1 MADKTLGAYNI
12 ADLRELARRKLPKG
26 MFEFVDRGTEDEVAL
41 ANNRAALERI
51 RFRPRTLIDV
61 SKRSQEI
68 ELFGQRQK
76 MPIAIAPTG
85 TAGLMWYDGEVELA
99 RAAAVAGI
107 PFTIAT
113 NSLRS
118 METIAEKAGGR
129 LWFQLYMW
137 PERRLSHELVE
148 RAKAIGCEAL
158 LVTVDGVV
166 SPNREYNKRNGFH
179 FPFEYT
185 ARNVVDVATRP
196 GWLGGVFLRY
206 MLTMGMPRFENYPRE
221 VMDKITARTLKRAGM
236 KAESLSW
243 DDVKALRKIWPGKL
257 VVKGIL
263 APQDAVIAADCGC
276 DGVIVSNHG
285 GRNLDSSMAPIDV
298 LPQVLDAAGDRLTV
312 MLDSGMRRGSDV
324 VKALAMGAQ
333 GVLIGRAT
341 LYGTAAAGQAGA
353 ARAIAILREE
363 IDRVMALLG
372 VNSVA
377 ELGLEHLHTSDG
389 SLRRRQA
396 LLERAGPRKSAA
408 ASLR

>member
-1 MADKTLGAYNI
+1 
-12 ADLRELARRKLPKG
+12 
-26 MFEFVDRGTEDEVAL
+26 
-41 ANNRAALERI
+41 
-51 RFRPRTLIDV
+51 
-61 SKRSQEI
+61 
-68 ELFGQRQK
+68 

-85 TAGLMWYDGEVELA
+85 TAGLLWYDGEVALA
-99 RAAAVAGI
+99 KAAAAAGI

-137 PERRLSHELVE
+137 PERRLSHELVD

-166 SPNREYNKRNGFH
+166 SPNREYNKRNGFN

-185 ARNVVDVATRP
+185 ARNVVDVTMRP
-196 GWLGGVFLRY
+196 GWLFGVFLRY
-206 MLTMGMPRFENYPRE
+206 VMTMGMPKFENYPRE
-221 VMDKITARTLKRAGM
+221 VMDKITSKTLQRGHM

-243 DDVKALRKIWPGKL
+243 EDVKALRKIWPGRL
-257 VVKGIL
+257 LVKGIGH
-263 APQDAVIAADCGC
+263 PQDAVIAAECGC

-285 GRNLDSSMAPIDV
+285 GRNLDGSMAPMDV
-298 LPQVLDAAGDRLTV
+298 LPQVLEAAGKRLTV
-312 MLDSGMRRGSDV
+312 MMDSGIRRGSDV
-324 VKALAMGAQ
+324 VKALALGAE

-341 LYGTAAAGQAGA
+341 LYGTAAAGEAGA
-353 ARAIAILREE
+353 ARAITILREE

-377 ELGLEHLHTSDG
+377 ELGLEHLHTSEGD
-389 SLRRRQA
+389 LQ
-396 LLERAGPRKSAA
+396 RKGEVVTLAAARSAA
-408 ASLR
+408 A